1 MQKRKSVDYTEAEII
16 AMLKRISFFQSK
28 QSMKD
33 VDYKDLVQGLSFE
46 EHEENSVV
54 FNLGDRGD
62 KFFIILEGCVSVQI
76 RN

>member
-1 MQKRKSVDYTEAEII
+1 
-16 AMLKRISFFQSK
+16 
-28 QSMKD
+28 MKD

>member
-1 MQKRKSVDYTEAEII
+1 
-16 AMLKRISFFQSK
+16 MLKRIQFFQSR

-46 EHEENSVV
+46 EHDENSVV
-54 FNLGDRGD
+54 FNLGDQGD
-62 KFFIILEGCVSVQI
+62 KFYIILEGSVSVQI